1 MAEVIAGLY
10 EIKEQI
16 GAGGGGIVYLGR
28 HIRLEKDVVLKADK
42 RRLSASREA
51 LRREVDMLKN
61 LRQTYIPQVYDFVE
75 ENGVVYTVMDYIEGE
90 SFDKILSRNQKIE
103 QADLVK
109 WSCQLLRALC
119 YLHAQPPYGILHGDI
134 KPANIM
140 LRPDGNVCLIDYN
153 IALALGEDG
162 AVKVGFS
169 RGYASPEHYGADYI
183 RKSRVA
189 AASKKTKVTTN
200 VSEDVDATLILEP
213 EKLKERNR
221 EKSVLLDARSDIY
234 SLGATLYHMISGKS
248 PAQDAREVVPL
259 TEEVCS
265 KAIIAILQKA
275 MAPQP
280 DQRYQSAEEMLQ
292 AFLALYKNDPRMVCQ
307 RKKIYR
313 SVGIAVS
320 LFLLGGVCTFIGLNQ
335 MKQREYALV
344 LSEYSTNAF
353 NKGNVEDAIRYALQA
368 IPDETN
374 LLDAPVTAQA
384 QKVLTD
390 ALGVYDLETKYNAY
404 SMITLQAAP
413 FDLTLSPDGKR
424 LGVVYAY
431 EVAVYDLES
440 NEKLLTAPMQQS
452 AYADVVFADEDT
464 VIYAGEEGIT
474 SYDLAEKRVKWTV
487 DEGTMITIS
496 DKRTIMAVISK
507 EDDYARIY
515 NVSDGKRLAECH
527 FEQLHIPM
535 PVNDI
540 FADAKD
546 GIFTLNADGS
556 QLAISLDDGS
566 VMIFEWEKSDM
577 PVIVCEKSDF
587 MHFEGGFSGNYF
599 VYTAYKPGES
609 RFRLIDMKN
618 QIEIGGYDSQD
629 IYHLRTKAGKI
640 YLSSGNLL
648 VEFDPEELKETELA
662 YSDVSV
668 IKQFAVD
675 DEAVVISTED
685 KQVAFFAENAAQI
698 QSLDDADGC
707 DFTELVGD
715 YAVLANRNRP
725 SVRILKKEDHQDAF
739 LVSYDPQFEH
749 DEARMSMDGQT
760 AMLFNYKQFAIYD
773 RNGDLIM
780 QKELSEADEV
790 YDQQFIRDASGSY
803 LRVIWYDG
811 MVRCFDAK
819 NGELLSEMKEGKPKK
834 DLYEEFDTD
843 QYIIRSSLH
852 DPAEVY
858 DRKSGKRITTL
869 EKDSYLTYVTQIEN
883 GLITEYVRSDGERYG
898 LLLNQNLEI
907 VAYLPDLCDVTEEY
921 LVFDDHS
928 GKLRKSPVYTLKELT
943 ELGRK
948 ILSGKSYEGGTLE

>member
-10 EIKEQI
+10 ELKEQI

-42 RRLSASREA
+42 RRLSTSKEA
-51 LRREVDMLKN
+51 LRREVDLLKN

-90 SFDKILSRNQKIE
+90 SFDKILGRNQHIE

-119 YLHAQPPYGILHGDI
+119 YLHAQPPHGILHGDI

-183 RKSRVA
+183 RKNRA
-189 AASKKTKVTTN
+189 AAGKKTKVTTN
-200 VSEDVDATLILEP
+200 ASEDIDATLILEP
-213 EKLKERNR
+213 KTPKKENR
-221 EKSVLLDARSDIY
+221 EPSVLLDARSDIY
-234 SLGATLYHMISGKS
+234 SLGATLYHMISGKP

-265 KAIIAILQKA
+265 KAIIRIIQKA
-275 MAPQP
+275 MDPQP

-292 AFLALYKNDPRMVCQ
+292 AFLALYKNDPRMVCH
-307 RKKIYR
+307 RKAIYR
-313 SVGIAVS
+313 SVGIAAI
-320 LFLLGGVCTFIGLNQ
+320 LFLLGGACTFVGLNQ

-344 LSEYSTNAF
+344 LSEYSANAF
-353 NKGNVEDAIRYALQA
+353 QEGNVEDAIRYALQA

-374 LLDAPVTAQA
+374 LLAAPVTAQA

-390 ALGVYDLETKYNAY
+390 ALGVYDLETRYDAY
-404 SMITLQAAP
+404 SMIQLPAAP
-413 FDLTLSPDGKR
+413 FDLTLSPEGKR
-424 LGVVYAY
+424 LGIVYAY
-431 EVAVYDLES
+431 EVAVYDLEN
-440 NEKLLTAPMQQS
+440 NEILLTSPIQQS

-464 VIYAGEEGIT
+464 VIYAGKEGIT
-474 SYDLAEKRVKWTV
+474 SYDLVGQQVKWIV
-487 DEGTMITIS
+487 DTGTMITIS
-496 DKRTIMAVISK
+496 DDRTTIAVIGK

-515 NVSDGKRLAECH
+515 DVSDGKQLAECH

-546 GIFTLNADGS
+546 SIFALNADGS
-556 QLAISLDDGS
+556 ELAISLDNGS
-566 VMIFEWEKSDM
+566 VLIFEWTKSDI
-577 PVIVCEKSDF
+577 PVIVCEESDF
-587 MHFEGGFSGNYF
+587 TRLEGGFCGNYF
-599 VYTAYKPGES
+599 AYTAYRPGES
-609 RFRLIDMKN
+609 RFRLVDRKN

-629 IYHLRTKAGKI
+629 AYHLQTKEENI
-640 YLSSGNLL
+640 YLASGNLL
-648 VEFDPEELKETELA
+648 VEFDPETWKETELA
-662 YSDVSV
+662 YSEVSV

-675 DEAVVISTED
+675 DGTAVISTED
-685 KQVAFFAENAAQI
+685 QQVLFFAGNAEQI
-698 QSLDDADGC
+698 QSLDDAEEY
-707 DFTELVGD
+707 DFSELAGN

-773 RNGDLIM
+773 RDGKLVM
-780 QKELSEADEV
+780 QDELPDADAV
-790 YDQQFIRDASGSY
+790 YDQQFIRSADESY
-803 LRVIWYDG
+803 LKVIWYDG
-811 MVRCFDAK
+811 TVRCFDAK
-819 NGELLSEMKEGKPKK
+819 TGELISERKEEEPTK
-834 DLYEEFDTD
+834 DLYEEFMTD

-852 DPAEVY
+852 EPAEVY
-858 DRKSGKRITTL
+858 DRESGKRMTIL
-869 EKDSYLTYVTQIEN
+869 EQDSYLTYVTQISD
-883 GLITEYVRSDGERYG
+883 GLMTEYVRSNGERYG
-898 LLLNQNLEI
+898 LLLNQKLETI
-907 VAYLPDLCDVTEEY
+907 AYLPDLCDVTAEY
-921 LVFDDHS
+921 LVFDDYS
-928 GKLRKSPVYTLKELT
+928 GNLRKSPVYTLKELT

-948 ILSGKSYEGGTLE
+948 ILSEKTYEGGTTE